1 MDQSPVP
8 YGSGLGEKTDSALA
22 ALMNSSTTITTTTD
36 DGHKHMSK
44 AELARTKKDQ
54 KEQSR
59 RNISKIATQ
68 ERKIESMDEVSAFD
82 TLPRVSELL
91 RLVGLHEGGHI
102 PRNEIIASTLCYLD
116 RCSDTLK
123 AMREINNINKRL
135 SLSRKKIRMCER
147 GFVKQQASQALKKTQ
162 KRLAEQKRAKDARDA
177 ARDAGRSKYV
187 QNTDSEAESEE
198 SEVSEME
205 EEEGDCM

>member
-1 MDQSPVP
+1 
-8 YGSGLGEKTDSALA
+8 
-22 ALMNSSTTITTTTD
+22 
-36 DGHKHMSK
+36 MSK
-44 AELARTKKDQ
+44 AEFARTKKDQ

-59 RNISKIATQ
+59 RNICKIATQ
-68 ERKIESMDEVSAFD
+68 ERKIESMDEVSAFA
-82 TLPRVSELL
+82 TLPTVSELL
-91 RLVGLHEGGHI
+91 RLIGLHEGGRI
-102 PRNEIIASTLCYLD
+102 PSNEIISSALCYLA
-116 RCSDTLK
+116 RSSDTLK
-123 AMREINNINKRL
+123 VSTGSKRSSSHSALTLSFTVHEAMREINNINKRL

-177 ARDAGRSKYV
+177 ARAAGRSKYV

-205 EEEGDCM
+205 EEEKEEGDCM